1 MSQPTAANCREPSWR
16 EWLVALVIGCGLSL
30 YVWRG
35 FLAGGGLVGGDTY
48 PYFFPQKQILAEA
61 FARGE
66 IPLWHHRTSL
76 GYPLLAE
83 SQAGVFYPTNQVLYR
98 LLDIHS
104 AYHASI
110 MLHYAA
116 AFLFAW
122 RFCRSQQLSACS
134 SLLSAMVFVY
144 GWFPVRVSLEWSIIG
159 GVWFPFCL
167 WMTERFLQKPN
178 RRRLACLALC
188 FAVHLLAGHF
198 TLAFITQLTCLGFAF
213 LSSPRQSLANDSRGS
228 RAESPRA
235 DSISTIILGRWR
247 AAAGVTAAI
256 AVAVALAAVQL
267 LPTYEL
273 RQLSQRDGT
282 HAVFNP
288 SDGHMP
294 PMYLTQLVASWWY
307 WHTPE
312 MAASRESLKH
322 PFLLSAGDTNPV
334 EAHLYVGLLP
344 LLLMASLLSAPVRR
358 FARAT
363 NWKTW
368 GVLALAGILYAFG
381 WFVPIVRHLPGFGFF
396 IGPGRYTIITTL
408 GFVILAGLGL
418 DGLLRRRGSA
428 TKIILT
434 TLIGV
439 ITLPDLLKS
448 AEYPVCDA
456 QVVEYPPLKGLADS
470 WLVKRMQEED
480 ARSPIR
486 LLSGGPNI
494 GNLFGVSS
502 VPQYLGLGPAEY
514 FSKETAVDTQP
525 SSPDTVFPSVEQ
537 LQRLNSLGVTHI
549 LTSEPVRKLAEDCVL
564 IGSGPDA
571 FLNRVWGR
579 GTADCFL
586 YRLKNAAGRVTVEPA
601 TALTQLRF
609 LRRSSGDVEY
619 EVDLRDAAEV
629 QLVELMFPGWNV
641 TVDGIHVEPSQSSGV
656 RRTVGVPAGKHVIR
670 WNYRPQS
677 FQCGAIVSLLSFA
690 VLMIGCIRR
699 QSPSPNKQDET
710 GTRRLEQMGLG
721 PISVQTS
728 K

>member
-1 MSQPTAANCREPSWR
+1 MSRTTAANGRETSWR
-16 EWLVALVIGCGLSL
+16 EWLIAFVIGCGLSL

-35 FLAGGGLVGGDTY
+35 FPAGGGLVGGDTY
-48 PYFFPQKQILAEA
+48 PYFFPQKQVLSEA

-66 IPLWHHRTSL
+66 IPLWHNRTSL

-104 AYHASI
+104 AYHVSI
-110 MLHYAA
+110 LLHYAA
-116 AFLFAW
+116 AFVFAW
-122 RFCRSQQLSACS
+122 RFCRSQQLSSCS
-134 SLLSAMVFVY
+134 AILAAMVFVY

-159 GVWFPFCL
+159 GVWFPLCL
-167 WMTERFLQKPN
+167 WMTERFLQNPN

-188 FAVHLLAGHF
+188 LAVHLLAGHY
-198 TLAFITQLTCLGFAF
+198 TLAFITQLTCMAFAF
-213 LSSPRQSLANDSRGS
+213 ISSPRQRLAGELTES
-228 RAESPRA
+228 RAESPQA
-235 DSISTIILGRWR
+235 DTVSTIVLSRWR

-256 AVAVALAAVQL
+256 VMAVALAAVQL

-288 SDGHMP
+288 ADGHMP

-312 MAASRESLKH
+312 MAASRENLKH

-334 EAHLYVGLLP
+334 EAHLYVGLIP
-344 LLLMASLLSAPVRR
+344 LLLMMSLLSTPVRR
-358 FARAT
+358 FIRAT

-368 GVLALAGILYAFG
+368 GILAIAGILYAFG
-381 WFVPIVRHLPGFGFF
+381 WFVPISRNLPGFGFF

-408 GFVILAGLGL
+408 GFAIIAGLGF
-418 DGLLRRRGSA
+418 DGLLRRRSSA

-434 TLIGV
+434 TLIGL

-456 QVVEYPPLKGLADS
+456 QVVGYPPLKGLADS
-470 WLVKRMQEED
+470 WLGKILQEED
-480 ARSPIR
+480 ARSPVR

-514 FSKETAVDTQP
+514 FSKELAVDTQP
-525 SSPDTVFPSVEQ
+525 KSADSVFPSVEQ
-537 LQRLNSLGVTHI
+537 MQRLNSLGVTHI
-549 LTSEPVRKLAEDCVL
+549 LTTEAVQTLAEDCEL

-579 GTADCFL
+579 GGADCFL
-586 YRLKNAAGRVTVEPA
+586 YRVKNARGRVVVEPA
-601 TALTQLRF
+601 AALSQLRF
-609 LRRSSGDVEY
+609 LRRSSGDVDF
-619 EVDLRDAAEV
+619 EVELRDAAEV
-629 QLVELMFPGWNV
+629 HLVELMFPGWNV
-641 TVDGIHVEPSQSSGV
+641 TVDGIHVEASQLSGIS
-656 RRTVGVPAGKHVIR
+656 RRVIVPAGKHVIR
-670 WNYRPQS
+670 WQYRPQS
-677 FQCGAIVSLLSFA
+677 FQLGTIVSLLSIA
-690 VLMIGCIRR
+690 VVAVCCVRR
-699 QSPSPNKQDET
+699 RDRNS
-710 GTRRLEQMGLG
+710 RC
-721 PISVQTS
+721 
-728 K
+728 

>member
-1 MSQPTAANCREPSWR
+1 MSRPAAATCREVSWP
-16 EWLVALVIGCGLSL
+16 EWLLAIVIGCGLSL

-35 FLAGGGLVGGDTY
+35 FLTGGGLVGGDTY
-48 PYFFPQKQILAEA
+48 PYFFPQKQVLAEA

-66 IPLWHHRTSL
+66 IPLWHNLTSL

-110 MLHYAA
+110 LLHYAA
-116 AFLFAW
+116 AFVFAW
-122 RFCRSQQLSACS
+122 RFCRSQQLSATS
-134 SLLSAMVFVY
+134 ALLAAMVFVY

-178 RRRLACLALC
+178 RRRLACLALSL
-188 FAVHLLAGHF
+188 AVHLLAGHF

-213 LSSPRQSLANDSRGS
+213 LTSPRQRLANELTELRVDSPS
-228 RAESPRA
+228 A
-235 DSISTIILGRWR
+235 DSTSKIILSRWR
-247 AAAGVTAAI
+247 AAAGVVAAI
-256 AVAVALAAVQL
+256 AIAVALAAVQL

-282 HAVFNP
+282 HTVFNP
-288 SDGHMP
+288 ADGHMP

-312 MAASRESLKH
+312 VAASRENLKH

-334 EAHLYVGLLP
+334 EAHLYVGLIP
-344 LLLMASLLSAPVRR
+344 LLLMMSLMSTPVRKFVR
-358 FARAT
+358 TT

-368 GVLALAGILYAFG
+368 GVLAIAGILYAFG
-381 WFVPIVRHLPGFGFF
+381 WFVPIFRHLPGFGFF

-408 GFVILAGLGL
+408 GFAIIAGLGL

-428 TKIILT
+428 AKIILT
-434 TLIGV
+434 TLIGL

-456 QVVEYPPLKGLADS
+456 QVVEYPPLKGLEES
-470 WLVKRMQEED
+470 WLARMLQEED
-480 ARSPIR
+480 TRSPVR

-514 FSKETAVDTQP
+514 FSKELAVDTQP
-525 SSPDTVFPSVEQ
+525 KSADSVFPSVEQ

-549 LTSEPVRKLAEDCVL
+549 LTTEPVQKLAEDCEL

-586 YRLKNAAGRVTVEPA
+586 YRVKNAGGRMAVEPT
-601 TALTQLRF
+601 TALSQLRF
-609 LRRSSGDVEY
+609 LRRSSGDVEF
-619 EVDLRDAAEV
+619 EVELHEAAEV
-629 QLVELMFPGWNV
+629 RLVELMFPGWNV
-641 TVDGIHVEPSQSSGV
+641 TIDEINVAPSQSSGL
-656 RRTVGVPAGKHVIR
+656 RRSVNVTAGKHVIR
-670 WNYRPQS
+670 WQYRPRS
-677 FQCGAIVSLLSFA
+677 FQLGTMVSLLSVALLLIYCVRSF
-690 VLMIGCIRR
+690 
-699 QSPSPNKQDET
+699 
-710 GTRRLEQMGLG
+710 
-721 PISVQTS
+721 
-728 K
+728 

>member
-1 MSQPTAANCREPSWR
+1 MSRPATANCHETSWR

-48 PYFFPQKQILAEA
+48 PYFFPQKQVLAES

-66 IPLWHHRTSL
+66 IPLWHNRTSL

-104 AYHASI
+104 AYHTSI
-110 MLHYAA
+110 LLHYAA
-116 AFLFAW
+116 AFVFAW
-122 RFCRSQQLSACS
+122 RFCRSQQLSATS
-134 SLLSAMVFVY
+134 ALLAAMVFVY

-159 GVWFPFCL
+159 GVWFPLSL

-178 RRRLACLALC
+178 RRRLACLSLGLAT
-188 FAVHLLAGHF
+188 HLLAGHF
-198 TLAFITQLTCLGFAF
+198 TLAFITQLTCLGYAL
-213 LSSPRQSLANDSRGS
+213 LSRRRQSIAYVATGLG
-228 RAESPRA
+228 AESLPA
-235 DSISTIILGRWR
+235 GFVPTMILTQWR
-247 AAAGVTAAI
+247 AAAGVAAAI
-256 AVAVALAAVQL
+256 AMAVALAAVQL
-267 LPTYEL
+267 VPTYEL

-294 PMYLTQLVASWWY
+294 PVYLTQLVASWWY

-322 PFLLSAGDTNPV
+322 PFLLSTGDTNPV
-334 EAHLYVGLLP
+334 EAHLYVGLIP
-344 LLLMASLLSAPVRR
+344 LLLMTSLLSTHVRR
-358 FARAT
+358 FVRTT

-368 GVLALAGILYAFG
+368 GVLAAAGILYAFG
-381 WFVPIVRHLPGFGFF
+381 WFVPIFRHLPGFGFF

-408 GFVILAGLGL
+408 GFAIIAGLGL
-418 DGLLRRRGSA
+418 DGLLRRRSS
-428 TKIILT
+428 TVRIVLT
-434 TLIGV
+434 TLIAV

-456 QVVEYPPLKGLADS
+456 QVVEYPPLRGLNES
-470 WLVKRMQEED
+470 WLAKTLQEED
-480 ARSPIR
+480 ARSPVR

-514 FSKETAVDTQP
+514 FSKELAVDTQP
-525 SSPDTVFPSVEQ
+525 KPADSVFPTLEQ
-537 LQRLNSLGVTHI
+537 LQRLNSLAVTHI
-549 LTSEPVRKLAEDCVL
+549 LTTEPVQNLSEECEL
-564 IGSGPDA
+564 LGSGPDA

-586 YRLKNAAGRVTVEPA
+586 YRVKTARGRVSTEPLN
-601 TALTQLRF
+601 ALTQLRF
-609 LRRSSGDVEY
+609 LRRSSGDVEF
-619 EVDLRDAAEV
+619 EVEVREPAEV
-629 QLVELMFPGWNV
+629 HLSELMFPGWEV
-641 TVDGIHVEPSQSSGV
+641 AVDGINVEATQSSGISRSV
-656 RRTVGVPAGKHVIR
+656 SIPAGQHVIR
-670 WNYRPQS
+670 WRYRPQS
-677 FQCGAIVSLLSFA
+677 FQWGAIVSLLSVA
-690 VLMIGCIRR
+690 ALAICCIRR
-699 QSPSPNKQDET
+699 RDNNSR
-710 GTRRLEQMGLG
+710 G
-721 PISVQTS
+721 
-728 K
+728 

>member
-1 MSQPTAANCREPSWR
+1 MSQPTAVNCRETSWR

-48 PYFFPQKQILAEA
+48 PYFFPQKQVLAES

-66 IPLWHHRTSL
+66 IPLWHNRTSL

-98 LLDIHS
+98 VLDIHS

-110 MLHYAA
+110 LLHYGA
-116 AFLFAW
+116 AFVFAW

-134 SLLSAMVFVY
+134 SPLAAMVFVY

-178 RRRLACLALC
+178 RRRLVCLALSLGI
-188 FAVHLLAGHF
+188 HLLAGHY
-198 TLAFITQLTCLGFAF
+198 TLAFITQLTCLAFAF
-213 LSSPRQSLANDSRGS
+213 LTSPRQRLANDSLGL
-228 RAESPRA
+228 RAESPQTDFA
-235 DSISTIILGRWR
+235 STLVLSRWR
-247 AAAGVTAAI
+247 AAAGVVAAI
-256 AVAVALAAVQL
+256 AMAVALAAVQL

-288 SDGHMP
+288 ADGHMP

-334 EAHLYVGLLP
+334 EAHLYVGLIP
-344 LLLMASLLSAPVRR
+344 LLLMMSLLSVPVRR
-358 FARAT
+358 FVRAT

-368 GVLALAGILYAFG
+368 GVLSVAGILYAFG
-381 WFVPIVRHLPGFGFF
+381 WFVPIFRHLPGFGFF

-408 GFVILAGLGL
+408 GFAIIAGLGL
-418 DGLLRRRGSA
+418 DALLRRRGSA

-434 TLIGV
+434 TLIGL

-456 QVVEYPPLKGLADS
+456 QVVEYPPLKGLDES
-470 WLVKRMQEED
+470 WLAKMLQEED
-480 ARSPIR
+480 TRSPVR

-514 FSKETAVDTQP
+514 FSKELAVDTQP
-525 SSPDTVFPSVEQ
+525 KSPDSVFPTPEQ

-549 LTSEPVRKLAEDCVL
+549 LTTEPVQNLAEDCEL

-586 YRLKNAAGRVTVEPA
+586 YRVKNARGRVTVEPPS
-601 TALTQLRF
+601 ALKHVHF
-609 LRRSSGDVEY
+609 LQRSSGDVEF
-619 EVDLRDAAEV
+619 EVDLGEAAEV
-629 QLVELMFPGWNV
+629 HLVELMFPGWDV
-641 TVDGIHVEPSQSSGV
+641 TVDGNQADALQSSGIS
-656 RRTVGVPAGKHVIR
+656 RRVAVTAGQHVIR
-670 WNYRPQS
+670 WRYRPQS
-677 FQCGAIVSLLSFA
+677 FQLGSVISLLSIA
-690 VLMIGCIRR
+690 VVAICCVRR
-699 QSPSPNKQDET
+699 RDHNSC
-710 GTRRLEQMGLG
+710 
-721 PISVQTS
+721 
-728 K
+728 

>member
-1 MSQPTAANCREPSWR
+1 MSRPATANCRETSWR

-48 PYFFPQKQILAEA
+48 PYFFPQKQVLSES

-104 AYHASI
+104 AYHVSI
-110 MLHYAA
+110 LLHYAA
-116 AFLFAW
+116 AFVFAW
-122 RFCRSQQLSACS
+122 RFCRSQQLSATS
-134 SLLSAMVFVY
+134 ALLAAMVFVY

-178 RRRLACLALC
+178 RQRLACLSLSLAT
-188 FAVHLLAGHF
+188 HLLAGHF
-198 TLAFITQLTCLGFAF
+198 TLAFITQLACLAFAF
-213 LSSPRQSLANDSRGS
+213 LTSPRQRLPHDSLGL
-228 RAESPRA
+228 RAESPQA
-235 DSISTIILGRWR
+235 DFASTLVLSRWR
-247 AAAGVTAAI
+247 AAAGVVAAI
-256 AVAVALAAVQL
+256 AMAVALSAIQL
-267 LPTYEL
+267 MPTYEL

-288 SDGHMP
+288 ADGHMP

-334 EAHLYVGLLP
+334 EAHLYVGLIP
-344 LLLMASLLSAPVRR
+344 LLLMLSLVSVPVRR
-358 FARAT
+358 FLRAT

-368 GVLALAGILYAFG
+368 GVLAIAGILYAFG
-381 WFVPIVRHLPGFGFF
+381 WFVPIFRHLPGFGFF

-408 GFVILAGLGL
+408 GFAIIAGLGL

-428 TKIILT
+428 AKIVLT
-434 TLIGV
+434 TLIGL
-439 ITLPDLLKS
+439 ITLPDLLRS

-456 QVVEYPPLKGLADS
+456 QVVQYPPLKGLDDS
-470 WLVKRMQEED
+470 WLAKMLQNED
-480 ARSPIR
+480 ARSPVR

-514 FSKETAVDTQP
+514 FSKELAVDTQP
-525 SSPDTVFPSVEQ
+525 KSADSVFPGHEQ
-537 LQRLNSLGVTHI
+537 LQRLKSLAVTHV
-549 LTSEPVRKLAEDCVL
+549 LTTEPVQNLSEECEL
-564 IGSGPDA
+564 LGSGPDA

-586 YRLKNAAGRVTVEPA
+586 YRLKNAGGRVTAEPA
-601 TALTQLRF
+601 AALTQLRY
-609 LRRSSGDVEY
+609 LRRNSGDIEF
-619 EVDLRDAAEV
+619 EVDLREAAEV
-629 QLVELMFPGWNV
+629 HLVELMFPGWNV
-641 TVDGIHVEPSQSSGV
+641 TVDGIHVEASQLSGIS
-656 RRTVGVPAGKHVIR
+656 RRVMVPAGKHVIR
-670 WNYRPQS
+670 WQYRPQS
-677 FQCGAIVSLLSFA
+677 FQWGTIVSLLSIA
-690 VLMIGCIRR
+690 VVAICCVRR
-699 QSPSPNKQDET
+699 RHRNS
-710 GTRRLEQMGLG
+710 RC
-721 PISVQTS
+721 
-728 K
+728 

>member
-1 MSQPTAANCREPSWR
+1 MSRPVAANGREASWR

-48 PYFFPQKQILAEA
+48 PYFFPQKQVLAES
-61 FARGE
+61 FARVE
-66 IPLWHHRTSL
+66 IPLWHDRTSL

-83 SQAGVFYPTNQVLYR
+83 SQAGVFYPTNQILYR

-110 MLHYAA
+110 LLHYAA
-116 AFLFAW
+116 AFVFAW
-122 RFCRSQQLSACS
+122 RFCRSQQLSTAS
-134 SLLSAMVFVY
+134 ALLAAMVFVY

-159 GVWFPFCL
+159 GVWFPLCL
-167 WMTERFLQKPN
+167 WMTERFLQTPN
-178 RRRLACLALC
+178 RQRLACLSLC
-188 FAVHLLAGHF
+188 LATHLLAGHF
-198 TLAFITQLTCLGFAF
+198 TLAFITQLTCLGFAL
-213 LSSPRQSLANDSRGS
+213 LSSPRRTLASYSSSLP
-228 RAESPRA
+228 AESSPA
-235 DSISTIILGRWR
+235 DSAPTFLSRWR
-247 AAAGVTAAI
+247 AAVGVAAAI
-256 AVAVALAAVQL
+256 AVAVGLSAVQL
-267 LPTYEL
+267 VPTYEL

-334 EAHLYVGLLP
+334 EAHLYVGLIP
-344 LLLMASLLSAPVRR
+344 LLLMTSLLSVQVRR
-358 FARAT
+358 FVRAT

-368 GVLALAGILYAFG
+368 GLLALAGILYAFG
-381 WFVPIVRHLPGFGFF
+381 WFVPIFRHLPGFGFF

-408 GFVILAGLGL
+408 GFAIIAGLGL
-418 DGLLRRRGSA
+418 DGLLRRRSSA
-428 TKIILT
+428 VRIVLT

-439 ITLPDLLKS
+439 LTLPDLLKS
-448 AEYPVCDA
+448 AEYPVCNA
-456 QVVEYPPLKGLADS
+456 QVVEYPPLKGLDES
-470 WLVKRMQEED
+470 WLAKMLQEED
-480 ARSPIR
+480 ARSPVR

-514 FSKETAVDTQP
+514 FSMDLVVETQP
-525 SSPDTVFPSVEQ
+525 KSADTVFPSPEQ
-537 LQRLNSLGVTHI
+537 MQRLNSLAVTHL
-549 LTSEPVRKLAEDCVL
+549 LTTEPVQTLAEDWEL

-586 YRLKNAAGRVTVEPA
+586 YRLKNARGRVTVEPVS
-601 TALTQLRF
+601 ALSQLPY
-609 LRRSSGDVEY
+609 LRRNSGDIEF
-619 EVDLRDAAEV
+619 EVDLREAAEV
-629 QLVELMFPGWNV
+629 RLIELMYPGWEV
-641 TVDGIHVEPSQSSGV
+641 AVDGINLEASQASGISRSV
-656 RRTVGVPAGKHVIR
+656 SVPAGKHVIR
-670 WNYRPQS
+670 WHYRPWS
-677 FQCGAIVSLLSFA
+677 FQLGTLVSLLSVVA
-690 VLMIGCIRR
+690 LSICCMRR
-699 QSPSPNKQDET
+699 RGASGMSNPK
-710 GTRRLEQMGLG
+710 
-721 PISVQTS
+721 
-728 K
+728 

>member
-1 MSQPTAANCREPSWR
+1 MSRPTAVNCRETSWR
-16 EWLVALVIGCGLSL
+16 EWLVAVVIGCGLSL

-48 PYFFPQKQILAEA
+48 PYFFPQKQVLAEA

-66 IPLWHHRTSL
+66 IPLWHNRTSL

-104 AYHASI
+104 ACHASI

-116 AFLFAW
+116 AFVFAW

-134 SLLSAMVFVY
+134 ALLAAMVFVY

-159 GVWFPFCL
+159 GVWFPLCL

-178 RRRLACLALC
+178 RRRLAGLALC
-188 FAVHLLAGHF
+188 LAVHLLAGHF
-198 TLAFITQLTCLGFAF
+198 TLAFITQLTCLAFAF
-213 LSSPRQSLANDSRGS
+213 LSGPRQHRANDLTES
-228 RAESPRA
+228 RAELPPA
-235 DSISTIILGRWR
+235 DSASTIVLSRWR

-256 AVAVALAAVQL
+256 VMAVALGAVQL

-288 SDGHMP
+288 ADGHMP

-312 MAASRESLKH
+312 MAASRENLKH

-334 EAHLYVGLLP
+334 EAHLYVGLIP
-344 LLLMASLLSAPVRR
+344 LLLMMSLLSTPVRK
-358 FARAT
+358 FLRAT

-368 GVLALAGILYAFG
+368 GVLAIAGILYAFG
-381 WFVPIVRHLPGFGFF
+381 WFVPIFRHLPGFGFF

-408 GFVILAGLGL
+408 GFAIIGGLGL

-434 TLIGV
+434 TLIGL

-470 WLVKRMQEED
+470 WLEKRLQEED
-480 ARSPIR
+480 AKSPVR

-514 FSKETAVDTQP
+514 FSKELAVDTQP
-525 SSPDTVFPSVEQ
+525 TSADSVFPSVEQ
-537 LQRLNSLGVTHI
+537 IQRLNSLGVTHI
-549 LTSEPVRKLAEDCVL
+549 LTTEPVQNLAEDCEL

-586 YRLKNAAGRVTVEPA
+586 YRLKNPRGRMTVEP
-601 TALTQLRF
+601 TAALSQFRF
-609 LRRSSGDVEY
+609 LSRSSGDVEF
-619 EVDLRDAAEV
+619 EVDLGETAEV
-629 QLVELMFPGWNV
+629 HFLELMFPGWNV
-641 TVDGIHVEPSQSSGV
+641 TVDGIHVEPSESSGI
-656 RRTVGVPAGKHVIR
+656 RRSVTVPAGMHVIR
-670 WNYRPQS
+670 WQYRPRS
-677 FQCGAIVSLLSFA
+677 FQLGAIVSVLSIA
-690 VLMIGCIRR
+690 VLAMCCVRR
-699 QSPSPNKQDET
+699 
-710 GTRRLEQMGLG
+710 
-721 PISVQTS
+721 
-728 K
+728 

>member
-1 MSQPTAANCREPSWR
+1 MSRMIAANGRDMSWR

-35 FLAGGGLVGGDTY
+35 FLSGGGLVGGDTY
-48 PYFFPQKQILAEA
+48 PYFFPQKQVLSEA

-110 MLHYAA
+110 LLHYAA
-116 AFLFAW
+116 AFVFAW
-122 RFCRSQQLSACS
+122 RFCRSQQLSSCS
-134 SLLSAMVFVY
+134 ALLAAMVFVY

-159 GVWFPFCL
+159 GVWFPLCL

-178 RRRLACLALC
+178 RRRLAGLALC
-188 FAVHLLAGHF
+188 LAVHLLAGHF
-198 TLAFITQLTCLGFAF
+198 TLAFITQLTCLAFAF
-213 LSSPRQSLANDSRGS
+213 LSSPRQRPTNDWAGS
-228 RAESPRA
+228 RAESSQAHSALP
-235 DSISTIILGRWR
+235 LVLNQWR
-247 AAAGVTAAI
+247 AATGVIAAI

-288 SDGHMP
+288 ADGHMP

-322 PFLLSAGDTNPV
+322 PFLLSPGDTNPV
-334 EAHLYVGLLP
+334 EAHLYVGLIP
-344 LLLMASLLSAPVRR
+344 LLLMTSLLSTSVRR
-358 FARAT
+358 FVRTT

-368 GVLALAGILYAFG
+368 GILAVAGILYAFG
-381 WFVPIVRHLPGFGFF
+381 WFVPIFRHLPGFGFF

-408 GFVILAGLGL
+408 GFAIIAGLGL
-418 DGLLRRRGSA
+418 DGLLRRRSLA
-428 TKIILT
+428 VRVILT

-439 ITLPDLLKS
+439 ITLPDVLKS

-456 QVVEYPPLKGLADS
+456 QVVNYPPLRGLNES
-470 WLVKRMQEED
+470 WLAKKLREEN
-480 ARSPIR
+480 AKSPVR

-502 VPQYLGLGPAEY
+502 VPQYLGLGPADY
-514 FSKETAVDTQP
+514 FSRELAVDTQP
-525 SSPDTVFPSVEQ
+525 KASDSVFPSVEQ
-537 LQRLNSLGVTHI
+537 MPRLNSLGVTHL
-549 LTSEPVRKLAEDCVL
+549 LTTEPVLKLAEDCEL

-586 YRLKNAAGRVTVEPA
+586 YRMKNAGGCVAVEPA
-601 TALTQLRF
+601 AALSQLDF
-609 LRRSSGDVEY
+609 LRRSSGDIEFEVE
-619 EVDLRDAAEV
+619 LSKAAEV
-629 QLVELMFPGWNV
+629 HLVELMFPGWEV
-641 TVDGIHVEPSQSSGV
+641 TVDGNQAEALQSSGITRSV
-656 RRTVGVPAGKHVIR
+656 NVPAGKHVIR
-670 WNYRPQS
+670 WQYRPRP
-677 FQCGAIVSLLSFA
+677 FRWGAIVSVLSVA
-690 VLMIGCIRR
+690 VLAIFSIRSGHQNGR
-699 QSPSPNKQDET
+699 
-710 GTRRLEQMGLG
+710 G
-721 PISVQTS
+721 
-728 K
+728 

>member
-1 MSQPTAANCREPSWR
+1 MSRPAAANCRETSWP
-16 EWLVALVIGCGLSL
+16 EWLVAVVIGCSLSL

-48 PYFFPQKQILAEA
+48 PYFFPQKQVLAEA
-61 FARGE
+61 FASGE
-66 IPLWHHRTSL
+66 IPLWHNHTSL

-104 AYHASI
+104 AYHTSI
-110 MLHYAA
+110 LLHYAA
-116 AFLFAW
+116 AFVFAW
-122 RFCRSQQLSACS
+122 RFCRSQQLSAPS
-134 SLLSAMVFVY
+134 ALLAAMIFVY

-178 RRRLACLALC
+178 RRRLACLSLSLAI
-188 FAVHLLAGHF
+188 HLLAGHF
-198 TLAFITQLTCLGFAF
+198 TLAFITQLTCLAFAF
-213 LSSPRQSLANDSRGS
+213 LSSPRQRLVNDSLS
-228 RAESPRA
+228 LRAESPST
-235 DSISTIILGRWR
+235 DSASTLVLSRWR
-247 AAAGVTAAI
+247 GAAGVTAAI
-256 AVAVALAAVQL
+256 AMAVALTAVQL
-267 LPTYEL
+267 LPTHEL

-288 SDGHMP
+288 ADGHMP

-312 MAASRESLKH
+312 MAASRENLKH

-334 EAHLYVGLLP
+334 EAHLYVGLIP
-344 LLLMASLLSAPVRR
+344 LLLMMSLMSTPVRR
-358 FARAT
+358 FVRAT

-368 GVLALAGILYAFG
+368 GVLAVAGILYAFG
-381 WFVPIVRHLPGFGFF
+381 WFVPIFRHLPGFGFF

-408 GFVILAGLGL
+408 GFAIIAGLGL
-418 DGLLRRRGSA
+418 DALLRRRGSA

-434 TLIGV
+434 TLIGL

-456 QVVEYPPLKGLADS
+456 QVVEYPPLKGLDES
-470 WLVKRMQEED
+470 WLAKMLQEED
-480 ARSPIR
+480 TRSPVR

-514 FSKETAVDTQP
+514 FSKELAVDTQP
-525 SSPDTVFPSVEQ
+525 KSPDSVFPTPEQ

-549 LTSEPVRKLAEDCVL
+549 LTTEPVQNLAEDCEL

-586 YRLKNAAGRVTVEPA
+586 YRVKNARGRVTVEPPS
-601 TALTQLRF
+601 ALKHVHF
-609 LRRSSGDVEY
+609 LQRSSGDVEF
-619 EVDLRDAAEV
+619 EVDLGEAAEV
-629 QLVELMFPGWNV
+629 HLVELMFPGWDV
-641 TVDGIHVEPSQSSGV
+641 TVDGNQADALQSSGIS
-656 RRTVGVPAGKHVIR
+656 RRVAVTAGQHVIR
-670 WNYRPQS
+670 WRYRPQS
-677 FQCGAIVSLLSFA
+677 FQLGSVISLLSIA
-690 VLMIGCIRR
+690 VVAICCVRR
-699 QSPSPNKQDET
+699 RDHNSC
-710 GTRRLEQMGLG
+710 
-721 PISVQTS
+721 
-728 K
+728 

>member
-1 MSQPTAANCREPSWR
+1 MSRLSAANCPEATWR

-48 PYFFPQKQILAEA
+48 PYFFPQKQVLAES

-66 IPLWHHRTSL
+66 IPLWHHHTSL

-83 SQAGVFYPTNQVLYR
+83 SQAGVFYPTNQILYR

-104 AYHASI
+104 AYHVSI
-110 MLHYAA
+110 LLHYAA
-116 AFLFAW
+116 AFVFAW
-122 RFCRSQQLSACS
+122 RFCRSQQLSTPS
-134 SLLSAMVFVY
+134 SLLAAMVFVY

-159 GVWFPFCL
+159 GVWFPLCL

-178 RRRLACLALC
+178 WQRLVCLSLSLAT
-188 FAVHLLAGHF
+188 HLLAGHF
-198 TLAFITQLTCLGFAF
+198 TLAFITELTCLCFAC
-213 LSSPRQSLANDSRGS
+213 LSSPRQRLANDSSGTPV
-228 RAESPRA
+228 ESSPA
-235 DSISTIILGRWR
+235 DSAVAIVLSRWR
-247 AAAGVTAAI
+247 ASVGVATAI
-256 AVAVALAAVQL
+256 AMAVGLSAIQL
-267 LPTYEL
+267 LPTFEL

-334 EAHLYVGLLP
+334 EAHLYVGLIP
-344 LLLMASLLSAPVRR
+344 LLLMTALLSTHVRKFVR
-358 FARAT
+358 MT

-368 GVLALAGILYAFG
+368 GILAVAGILYAFG
-381 WFVPIVRHLPGFGFF
+381 WFVPIFRHLPGFGFF

-408 GFVILAGLGL
+408 GFAIIAGLGL
-418 DGLLRRRGSA
+418 DGLLRRRGTA

-434 TLIGV
+434 TLIGL

-448 AEYPVCDA
+448 AEYPVCNA
-456 QVVEYPPLKGLADS
+456 QVVEYPPLKGLDES
-470 WLVKRMQEED
+470 WLAKMLQEED
-480 ARSPIR
+480 ARSPVR

-502 VPQYLGLGPAEY
+502 VPQYLGLGPTEY
-514 FSKETAVDTQP
+514 FSKDLAVETQP
-525 SSPDTVFPSVEQ
+525 KSADSVFPSPEQ
-537 LQRLNSLGVTHI
+537 MQRLSALAVTHI
-549 LTSEPVRKLAEDCVL
+549 LTTEPVQNLAEGCEL

-586 YRLKNAAGRVTVEPA
+586 YRIKNAPGRVTAEPA
-601 TALTQLRF
+601 NALTQLRF
-609 LRRSSGDVEY
+609 LRRSSGDVEF
-619 EVDLRDAAEV
+619 EVVLNEAAEV
-629 QLVELMFPGWNV
+629 YLIELMFPGWDV
-641 TVDGIHVEPSQSSGV
+641 TVDGIVAEASQESGISRGV
-656 RRTVGVPAGKHVIR
+656 SVPAGKHLIR
-670 WNYRPQS
+670 WQYRPRS
-677 FQCGAIVSLLSFA
+677 FQLGAMISLLSVT
-690 VLMIGCIRR
+690 VLAICCVKRR
-699 QSPSPNKQDET
+699 GHPRPSKPE
-710 GTRRLEQMGLG
+710 
-721 PISVQTS
+721 
-728 K
+728 

>member
-1 MSQPTAANCREPSWR
+1 MSRPATANCHETSWR

-48 PYFFPQKQILAEA
+48 PYFFPQKQVLAEA

-66 IPLWHHRTSL
+66 IPLWHNRTSL

-110 MLHYAA
+110 LLHYAA
-116 AFLFAW
+116 AFVFAW
-122 RFCRSQQLSACS
+122 RFCRSQQLSATS
-134 SLLSAMVFVY
+134 ALLAAMVFVY

-178 RRRLACLALC
+178 RRRFACLSVGLAT
-188 FAVHLLAGHF
+188 HLLAGHF

-213 LSSPRQSLANDSRGS
+213 LSRPRQSIAYVATGLG
-228 RAESPRA
+228 AESPPVEFVP
-235 DSISTIILGRWR
+235 TMILNRWR
-247 AAAGVTAAI
+247 AAAGVVAAI
-256 AVAVALAAVQL
+256 GVAVTLAAVQL
-267 LPTYEL
+267 VPTYEL
-273 RQLSQRDGT
+273 RQLSQRDGS

-334 EAHLYVGLLP
+334 EAHLYVGLIP
-344 LLLMASLLSAPVRR
+344 LLLLMSLMSTPVRKFVR
-358 FARAT
+358 TT
-363 NWKTW
+363 NWKAW
-368 GVLALAGILYAFG
+368 GILAVAGILYAFG
-381 WFVPIVRHLPGFGFF
+381 WFVPIFRHLPGFGFF

-408 GFVILAGLGL
+408 GFAIIAGLGL
-418 DGLLRRRGSA
+418 DGLLRRRSS
-428 TKIILT
+428 TVRIVLT

-456 QVVEYPPLKGLADS
+456 QVVEYPPLRGLNES
-470 WLVKRMQEED
+470 WLAKTLQEED
-480 ARSPIR
+480 AKSPVR

-514 FSKETAVDTQP
+514 FSKELAVDTQP
-525 SSPDTVFPSVEQ
+525 KSADSVFPTLEQ
-537 LQRLNSLGVTHI
+537 LQRLKSLAVTHV
-549 LTSEPVRKLAEDCVL
+549 LTTEPVQNLSEECEL
-564 IGSGPDA
+564 LGSGPDA

-586 YRLKNAAGRVTVEPA
+586 YRLKNAAGRVAVEP
-601 TALTQLRF
+601 TSALTQLHF
-609 LRRSSGDVEY
+609 LRRSSGDVEF
-619 EVDLRDAAEV
+619 EVDVRDAAEV
-629 QLVELMFPGWNV
+629 HLVELMFPGWEV
-641 TVDGIHVEPSQSSGV
+641 AVDGNRAEALQSSGISRSV
-656 RRTVGVPAGKHVIR
+656 SVPAGKHVIR
-670 WNYRPQS
+670 WRYRPQS
-677 FQCGAIVSLLSFA
+677 FQWGAIVSLLSAA
-690 VLMIGCIRR
+690 VLAICCIGRR
-699 QSPSPNKQDET
+699 DNNSR
-710 GTRRLEQMGLG
+710 G
-721 PISVQTS
+721 
-728 K
+728 

>member
-1 MSQPTAANCREPSWR
+1 MSRPGPANCRETSWR

-48 PYFFPQKQILAEA
+48 PYFFPQKQVLAEA

-66 IPLWHHRTSL
+66 IPLWHNRTSL

-83 SQAGVFYPTNQVLYR
+83 SQAGVFYPSNQILYR
-98 LLDIHS
+98 LLDIHA

-110 MLHYAA
+110 LLHYAA
-116 AFLFAW
+116 AFVFAW
-122 RFCRSQQLSACS
+122 RFCRSQQLSAS
-134 SLLSAMVFVY
+134 SALLAAMVFVY

-159 GVWFPFCL
+159 GVWFPLSL

-178 RRRLACLALC
+178 RQRLACLSLSLAT
-188 FAVHLLAGHF
+188 HLLAGHF

-213 LSSPRQSLANDSRGS
+213 LSRPRHSVAYVATGLAT
-228 RAESPRA
+228 ESPPA
-235 DSISTIILGRWR
+235 EFVPTMILNRWR
-247 AAAGVTAAI
+247 AAAGVAAAI
-256 AVAVALAAVQL
+256 AMAVALSAIQL
-267 LPTYEL
+267 VPTYEL

-334 EAHLYVGLLP
+334 EAHLYVGLIP
-344 LLLMASLLSAPVRR
+344 LLLMTSLLSSPVRR
-358 FARAT
+358 FVRT
-363 NWKTW
+363 SNWKTW
-368 GVLALAGILYAFG
+368 GILAVAGILYAFG
-381 WFVPIVRHLPGFGFF
+381 WFVPLFRHLPGFGFF

-408 GFVILAGLGL
+408 GFAIIAGLGL
-418 DGLLRRRGSA
+418 DGLLRRRSSA

-434 TLIGV
+434 TVIGL

-456 QVVEYPPLKGLADS
+456 QVVKYPPLRGLNES
-470 WLVKRMQEED
+470 WLAKTLQEED
-480 ARSPIR
+480 ARSPVR

-514 FSKETAVDTQP
+514 FSKELAVDTQP
-525 SSPDTVFPSVEQ
+525 KSADSVFPTLAQ
-537 LQRLNSLGVTHI
+537 WQRLESLAVTHV
-549 LTSEPVRKLAEDCVL
+549 LTTEPVQNLSEECEL
-564 IGSGPDA
+564 LGSGPDA

-586 YRLKNAAGRVTVEPA
+586 YRVKTARGRVSTEPQG
-601 TALTQLRF
+601 ALTQLRF
-609 LRRSSGDVEY
+609 LRRSSGDVEF
-619 EVDLRDAAEV
+619 EVEVRESAEV
-629 QLVELMFPGWNV
+629 HLSELMFPGWEV
-641 TVDGIHVEPSQSSGV
+641 TVDGIRVEASQSSGISRSV
-656 RRTVGVPAGKHVIR
+656 SIPTGQHAIR
-670 WNYRPQS
+670 WRYRPQS
-677 FQCGAIVSLLSFA
+677 FQWGTLVSLLSVA
-690 VLMIGCIRR
+690 VVAICCVRR
-699 QSPSPNKQDET
+699 SDRNS
-710 GTRRLEQMGLG
+710 RC
-721 PISVQTS
+721 
-728 K
+728 

>member
-1 MSQPTAANCREPSWR
+1 MSRATAANDRETSWR
-16 EWLVALVIGCGLSL
+16 EWLVAVVIGCGLSL

-35 FLAGGGLVGGDTY
+35 FLSGGGLVGGDTY
-48 PYFFPQKQILAEA
+48 PYFFPQKQVLAEA

-98 LLDIHS
+98 LLDVHS

-110 MLHYAA
+110 LLHYAA
-116 AFLFAW
+116 AFVFAW
-122 RFCRSQQLSACS
+122 RFCRSQQLSSGSA
-134 SLLSAMVFVY
+134 LLAAMVFVY

-159 GVWFPFCL
+159 GVWFPLCL

-178 RRRLACLALC
+178 RQRLTGLALSL
-188 FAVHLLAGHF
+188 AVHLLAGHF
-198 TLAFITQLTCLGFAF
+198 TLAFITQLTCLAFAF
-213 LSSPRQSLANDSRGS
+213 LSSPRQRLAHTLTESRAASPAAESASMLVLSRG
-228 RAESPRA
+228 
-235 DSISTIILGRWR
+235 R
-247 AAAGVTAAI
+247 AAAGVIAAI
-256 AVAVALAAVQL
+256 AIAFALAAIQL

-288 SDGHMP
+288 ADGHMP

-334 EAHLYVGLLP
+334 EAHLYVGLIP
-344 LLLMASLLSAPVRR
+344 LLLMMSLLSAPVRR
-358 FARAT
+358 YVRGT
-363 NWKTW
+363 NWKIW
-368 GVLALAGILYAFG
+368 GVLAVAGILYAFG
-381 WFVPIVRHLPGFGFF
+381 WFVPISRHLPGFGFF

-408 GFVILAGLGL
+408 GFAIIAGLGL

-428 TKIILT
+428 TKIVLT
-434 TLIGV
+434 TLIGL

-456 QVVEYPPLKGLADS
+456 QVVEYPPLKGLDDS
-470 WLVKRMQEED
+470 WLAKMLQEED
-480 ARSPIR
+480 AKSPVR

-502 VPQYLGLGPAEY
+502 VPQYLGLGPADY
-514 FSKETAVDTQP
+514 FSTELAVDTP
-525 SSPDTVFPSVEQ
+525 PKSSDSVFPSVEQ
-537 LQRLNSLGVTHI
+537 LERLNLLGVTHI
-549 LTSEPVRKLAEDCVL
+549 LTTEPVQKLAEDCEL

-579 GTADCFL
+579 GAADCFL
-586 YRLKNAAGRVTVEPA
+586 YRSKNARGRVTVEP
-601 TALTQLRF
+601 TAALIQLRF
-609 LRRSSGDVEY
+609 LRHNSNDVEF
-619 EVDLRDAAEV
+619 EVDLREAAEV
-629 QLVELMFPGWNV
+629 QLVELMFPGWDI
-641 TVDGIHVEPSQSSGV
+641 TVDGNQAEALQTSGV
-656 RRTVGVPAGKHVIR
+656 TRSVSVPAGKHVIR
-670 WNYRPQS
+670 WQYRPRP
-677 FQCGAIVSLLSFA
+677 FRWGAIVSLLAAS
-690 VLMIGCIRR
+690 VLAICSVRR
-699 QSPSPNKQDET
+699 GHQN
-710 GTRRLEQMGLG
+710 GRG
-721 PISVQTS
+721 
-728 K
+728 

>member
-1 MSQPTAANCREPSWR
+1 MSRMATANCRETSWR

-35 FLAGGGLVGGDTY
+35 FLSGGGLVGGDTY
-48 PYFFPQKQILAEA
+48 PYFFPQKQVLAEA

-66 IPLWHHRTSL
+66 IPLWHNHTSL

-83 SQAGVFYPTNQVLYR
+83 SQAGVFYPTNQILYR

-110 MLHYAA
+110 LLHYAA
-116 AFLFAW
+116 AFVFAW
-122 RFCRSQQLSACS
+122 RFCRSQQLSSCS
-134 SLLSAMVFVY
+134 ALLAAMVFVY

-159 GVWFPFCL
+159 GVWFPLCL

-178 RRRLACLALC
+178 RRRLAGLALC
-188 FAVHLLAGHF
+188 LAVHLLAGHF
-198 TLAFITQLTCLGFAF
+198 TLAFITQLTCLAFAF
-213 LSSPRQSLANDSRGS
+213 LTSPRQLANDSTALRG
-228 RAESPRA
+228 ESPPA
-235 DSISTIILGRWR
+235 DSALTIVLSRWR
-247 AAAGVTAAI
+247 AAAGVMAAI
-256 AVAVALAAVQL
+256 VVAVALAAVQI

-288 SDGHMP
+288 ADGHMP

-334 EAHLYVGLLP
+334 EAHLYVGLIP
-344 LLLMASLLSAPVRR
+344 LFLMMSLLSTPVRKFVR
-358 FARAT
+358 TT

-368 GVLALAGILYAFG
+368 GVLAIAGILYAFG
-381 WFVPIVRHLPGFGFF
+381 WFVPIFRHLPGFGFF

-408 GFVILAGLGL
+408 GFAIIAGLGL

-434 TLIGV
+434 TLIGL

-470 WLVKRMQEED
+470 WLAKILQEED
-480 ARSPIR
+480 ATAPLR

-514 FSKETAVDTQP
+514 FSKELAVDTQP
-525 SSPDTVFPSVEQ
+525 KSADSVFPSVEQ
-537 LQRLNSLGVTHI
+537 MQRLNSLGVTHI
-549 LTSEPVRKLAEDCVL
+549 LTTEPVLKLAGDCEL

-586 YRLKNAAGRVTVEPA
+586 YRLKNVGGRVAVEPA
-601 TALTQLRF
+601 AALSQLRF
-609 LRRSSGDVEY
+609 VRRSSGDIEF
-619 EVDLRDAAEV
+619 EVDVRDAAEV
-629 QLVELMFPGWNV
+629 HLVDLMFPGWKV
-641 TVDGIHVEPSQSSGV
+641 TVDGNQAEALQSSGITRSV
-656 RRTVGVPAGKHVIR
+656 SVPAGKHVIR
-670 WNYRPQS
+670 WQYRPRS
-677 FQCGAIVSLLSFA
+677 FQLGAIVSLLSVILLA
-690 VLMIGCIRR
+690 IGCIRR
-699 QSPSPNKQDET
+699 
-710 GTRRLEQMGLG
+710 RGLSR
-721 PISVQTS
+721 P
-728 K
+728 

>member
-1 MSQPTAANCREPSWR
+1 MSRPATANCRETSWR

-48 PYFFPQKQILAEA
+48 PYFFPQKQVLSEA

-83 SQAGVFYPTNQVLYR
+83 SQAGVFYPTNQILYR

-104 AYHASI
+104 AYHVSI
-110 MLHYAA
+110 LLHYAA
-116 AFLFAW
+116 AFVFAW
-122 RFCRSQQLSACS
+122 RFCRSQQLSAPS
-134 SLLSAMVFVY
+134 ALLAAMVFVY

-178 RRRLACLALC
+178 RQRLACLSLSLAT
-188 FAVHLLAGHF
+188 HLLAGHF
-198 TLAFITQLTCLGFAF
+198 TLAFITQLTCLGYAL
-213 LSSPRQSLANDSRGS
+213 LSRPRHSVAYAATGLGTESLP
-228 RAESPRA
+228 AEFVP
-235 DSISTIILGRWR
+235 TMILNRWR
-247 AAAGVTAAI
+247 AAAGVAAAI
-256 AVAVALAAVQL
+256 AMAVALAAVQL

-273 RQLSQRDGT
+273 RQLSQRDGN

-322 PFLLSAGDTNPV
+322 PFLLSTGDTNPV
-334 EAHLYVGLLP
+334 EAHLYVGLIP
-344 LLLMASLLSAPVRR
+344 LLLMTSLLSTSVRR
-358 FARAT
+358 FVRTT

-368 GVLALAGILYAFG
+368 GILAVSGILYAFG
-381 WFVPIVRHLPGFGFF
+381 WFVPIFRHLPGFGFF

-408 GFVILAGLGL
+408 GFAIIAGLGL
-418 DGLLRRRGSA
+418 DGLLRRRSS
-428 TKIILT
+428 TVRITLT
-434 TLIGV
+434 ALIAV
-439 ITLPDLLKS
+439 FTLPDLFKS

-470 WLVKRMQEED
+470 WLAKILQEDD
-480 ARSPIR
+480 AKSPVR

-502 VPQYLGLGPAEY
+502 VPQYLGLGPDEY
-514 FSKETAVDTQP
+514 FSKDLAVDTQP
-525 SSPDTVFPSVEQ
+525 TSADSVFPGHEQ
-537 LQRLNSLGVTHI
+537 LQRLKSLAVTHV
-549 LTSEPVRKLAEDCVL
+549 LTTEPVQNLSEECEL
-564 IGSGPDA
+564 LGSGPDA

-586 YRLKNAAGRVTVEPA
+586 YRLKNAGGRVTAEPA
-601 TALTQLRF
+601 AALTQLSY
-609 LRRSSGDVEY
+609 LRRNSGDIEF
-619 EVDLRDAAEV
+619 EVDLREAAEV
-629 QLVELMFPGWNV
+629 HLVELMFPGWNV
-641 TVDGIHVEPSQSSGV
+641 TVDGIHLEASQASGISRSV
-656 RRTVGVPAGKHVIR
+656 SVPAGKHVIR
-670 WNYRPQS
+670 WQYRPWS
-677 FQCGAIVSLLSFA
+677 FQWGGIVSLLSVA
-690 VLMIGCIRR
+690 VLAICCIRR
-699 QSPSPNKQDET
+699 RDNNSRGSS
-710 GTRRLEQMGLG
+710 L
-721 PISVQTS
+721 
-728 K
+728 

>member
-1 MSQPTAANCREPSWR
+1 MSRPGTANCRETSWR

-48 PYFFPQKQILAEA
+48 PYFFPQKQVLAEA

-66 IPLWHHRTSL
+66 IPLWHNRTSL

-83 SQAGVFYPTNQVLYR
+83 SQAGVFYPSNQILYR
-98 LLDIHS
+98 LLDIHA

-110 MLHYAA
+110 LLHYAA
-116 AFLFAW
+116 AFVFAW
-122 RFCRSQQLSACS
+122 RFCRSQQLSAS
-134 SLLSAMVFVY
+134 SALLAAMVFVY

-159 GVWFPFCL
+159 GVWFPLSL
-167 WMTERFLQKPN
+167 WMTERFLQKSN
-178 RRRLACLALC
+178 RQRLACLSLSLAT
-188 FAVHLLAGHF
+188 HLLAGHF

-213 LSSPRQSLANDSRGS
+213 LSRPRHSVAYVATGLAT
-228 RAESPRA
+228 ESPPA
-235 DSISTIILGRWR
+235 EFVPTMILNRWR
-247 AAAGVTAAI
+247 AAAGVAAAI
-256 AVAVALAAVQL
+256 AMAVALSAIQL
-267 LPTYEL
+267 VPTYEL

-334 EAHLYVGLLP
+334 EAHLYVGLIP
-344 LLLMASLLSAPVRR
+344 LLLMTSLLSSPVRR
-358 FARAT
+358 FVRT
-363 NWKTW
+363 SNWKTW
-368 GVLALAGILYAFG
+368 GILAVAGILYAFG
-381 WFVPIVRHLPGFGFF
+381 WFVPLFKHLPGFGFF

-408 GFVILAGLGL
+408 GFAIIAGLGL
-418 DGLLRRRGSA
+418 DGLLRRRSSA

-434 TLIGV
+434 TVIGL

-456 QVVEYPPLKGLADS
+456 QVVKYPPLRGLNES
-470 WLVKRMQEED
+470 WLAKTLQEED
-480 ARSPIR
+480 ARSPVR

-514 FSKETAVDTQP
+514 FSKELAVDTQP
-525 SSPDTVFPSVEQ
+525 KSADSVFPTLAQ
-537 LQRLNSLGVTHI
+537 WQRLESLAVTHV
-549 LTSEPVRKLAEDCVL
+549 LTTESVQNLSEECELL
-564 IGSGPDA
+564 GSGPDA

-586 YRLKNAAGRVTVEPA
+586 YRVKTVRGRVSTEPLN
-601 TALTQLRF
+601 ALTQLRF
-609 LRRSSGDVEY
+609 LRRSSGDVQF
-619 EVDLRDAAEV
+619 EVEVRVAAEV
-629 QLVELMFPGWNV
+629 HLSELMFPGWEV
-641 TVDGIHVEPSQSSGV
+641 TVDGDPFDASQSSGIS
-656 RRTVGVPAGKHVIR
+656 RRVNVSAGPHVIR
-670 WNYRPQS
+670 WRYRPQS
-677 FQCGAIVSLLSFA
+677 FQWGTLVSLLSFA
-690 VLMIGCIRR
+690 VVAIWCVRR
-699 QSPSPNKQDET
+699 SDRNS
-710 GTRRLEQMGLG
+710 RC
-721 PISVQTS
+721 
-728 K
+728 

>member
-1 MSQPTAANCREPSWR
+1 MSRMTAANGGDTSWR
-16 EWLVALVIGCGLSL
+16 EWLVAVVIGCGLSL

-48 PYFFPQKQILAEA
+48 PYFFPQKQVLAEA
-61 FARGE
+61 FARDE

-110 MLHYAA
+110 LLHYAA
-116 AFLFAW
+116 AFIFAW
-122 RFCRSQQLSACS
+122 RFCRSQQLSSCS
-134 SLLSAMVFVY
+134 ALLAAMVFVY

-159 GVWFPFCL
+159 GVWFPLCL

-188 FAVHLLAGHF
+188 LAVHLLAGHF
-198 TLAFITQLTCLGFAF
+198 TLAFITELTCLGFAF
-213 LSSPRQSLANDSRGS
+213 LSGPRQRLANESPGL
-228 RAESPRA
+228 RAESPPSDCA
-235 DSISTIILGRWR
+235 STMVLSRWGT
-247 AAAGVTAAI
+247 AAGVTAAI
-256 AVAVALAAVQL
+256 LMAVGLAAVQL

-288 SDGHMP
+288 ADGHMP

-334 EAHLYVGLLP
+334 EAHLYVGLIP
-344 LLLMASLLSAPVRR
+344 LLLMMSLLSVPVRR
-358 FARAT
+358 FVRAT

-381 WFVPIVRHLPGFGFF
+381 WFVPIFRHLPGFGFF

-408 GFVILAGLGL
+408 GFAIIAGLGL
-418 DGLLRRRGSA
+418 DGLLRRRGST
-428 TKIILT
+428 TKIVFT
-434 TLIGV
+434 TLIGL

-470 WLVKRMQEED
+470 WLAKMLQNED
-480 ARSPIR
+480 ARSPVR

-514 FSKETAVDTQP
+514 FSKALAVETQP
-525 SSPDTVFPSVEQ
+525 KSANSVFPSVEQ
-537 LQRLNSLGVTHI
+537 LQRLNSLAVTHI
-549 LTSEPVRKLAEDCVL
+549 LTTEQVQNLSEDCEL

-579 GTADCFL
+579 GSADCFL
-586 YRLKNAAGRVTVEPA
+586 YRMKNARGRVTVEPS
-601 TALTQLRF
+601 TALTKLHF
-609 LRRSSGDVEY
+609 LSRSSGDVEF
-619 EVDLRDAAEV
+619 EVDLREAAV
-629 QLVELMFPGWNV
+629 VHLVELNFDGWEV
-641 TVDGIHVEPSQSSGV
+641 TVDGINVEASQASGIS
-656 RRTVGVPAGKHVIR
+656 RGVAVTAGQHVIR
-670 WNYRPQS
+670 WRYRPQS
-677 FQCGAIVSLLSFA
+677 FQWGAIVTLLSVA
-690 VLMIGCIRR
+690 VLAFCCVRR
-699 QSPSPNKQDET
+699 GGRNSR
-710 GTRRLEQMGLG
+710 G
-721 PISVQTS
+721 
-728 K
+728 

>member
-1 MSQPTAANCREPSWR
+1 MSQPCAANCREPSRR
-16 EWLVALVIGCGLSL
+16 EWLIAVVIGCGLSL

-66 IPLWHHRTSL
+66 IPLWHNRTSL
-76 GYPLLAE
+76 GYPLVAE

-110 MLHYAA
+110 LLHFAA
-116 AFLFAW
+116 AFVFAW
-122 RFCRSQQLSACS
+122 RFCRSQQLSAS
-134 SLLSAMVFVY
+134 SALLAAMVFVY

-159 GVWFPFCL
+159 GVWFPLCL
-167 WMTERFLQKPN
+167 WMTQRFLQKPH
-178 RRRLACLALC
+178 RRRLACLALSL
-188 FAVHLLAGHF
+188 AIHLLAGHF

-213 LSSPRQSLANDSRGS
+213 LSSPRLRPANVSPGS
-228 RAESPRA
+228 HVESPPA
-235 DSISTIILGRWR
+235 NSALTPVLSRWR
-247 AAAGVTAAI
+247 ASAGVAAAI
-256 AVAVALAAVQL
+256 AIAVALAAVQL

-288 SDGHMP
+288 ADGHMP

-334 EAHLYVGLLP
+334 EAHLYVGLIP
-344 LLLMASLLSAPVRR
+344 LLLMTSLISTSVRR
-358 FARAT
+358 FVRAT

-368 GVLALAGILYAFG
+368 GVLAIAGILYAFG
-381 WFVPIVRHLPGFGFF
+381 WFVPIFRHLPGFGFF

-408 GFVILAGLGL
+408 GFAIIAGLGL
-418 DGLLRRRGSA
+418 DGLLRRRNA
-428 TKIILT
+428 AIRIVLT

-448 AEYPVCDA
+448 AEYPVSDA
-456 QVVEYPPLKGLADS
+456 QVVEYPPLKGLDES
-470 WLVKRMQEED
+470 WLAKMLHEED
-480 ARSPIR
+480 ARTPVR

-514 FSKETAVDTQP
+514 FSKELAVETQP
-525 SSPDTVFPSVEQ
+525 KSADSVFPTPKQ
-537 LQRLNSLGVTHI
+537 FQRLNSLAVTHI
-549 LTSEPVRKLAEDCVL
+549 LTTERVQQLSEDCEL

-586 YRLKNAAGRVTVEPA
+586 YRVKNARGRVAVDPA
-601 TALTQLRF
+601 SALDQLHF
-609 LRRSSGDVEY
+609 LSRGASDVEI
-619 EVDLRDAAEV
+619 EVDLHDAAAV
-629 QLVELMFPGWNV
+629 HVIELMFPGWKV
-641 TVDGIHVEPSQSSGV
+641 TVDGINVEAIQESGISRGV
-656 RRTVGVPAGKHVIR
+656 RVPRGKHVLR
-670 WNYRPQS
+670 WRYRPWS
-677 FQCGAIVSLLSFA
+677 FQLGAIISLLSVAALA
-690 VLMIGCIRR
+690 VYCTRSRG
-699 QSPSPNKQDET
+699 QSLVSCPK
-710 GTRRLEQMGLG
+710 
-721 PISVQTS
+721 
-728 K
+728 

>member
-1 MSQPTAANCREPSWR
+1 MSQPAAANCGEASWR

-48 PYFFPQKQILAEA
+48 PYFFPQKQVLAES

-66 IPLWHHRTSL
+66 LPLWHNRTSL

-104 AYHASI
+104 AYHVSI
-110 MLHYAA
+110 LLHYAA
-116 AFLFAW
+116 AFVFAW
-122 RFCRSQQLSACS
+122 RFCRSQQLSS
-134 SLLSAMVFVY
+134 SSALLAAMVFVY

-159 GVWFPFCL
+159 GVWFPLSL

-178 RRRLACLALC
+178 RQRLACLSLSLAT
-188 FAVHLLAGHF
+188 HLLAGHF

-213 LSSPRQSLANDSRGS
+213 LSSPRQRFASESIGLRVASL
-228 RAESPRA
+228 PA
-235 DSISTIILGRWR
+235 DSAMTVLSRWR
-247 AAAGVTAAI
+247 AVAGVAAAI
-256 AVAVALAAVQL
+256 AIAGALSAIQL
-267 LPTYEL
+267 VPTYEL

-282 HAVFNP
+282 HVVFNP

-312 MAASRESLKH
+312 MAASRENLKH

-334 EAHLYVGLLP
+334 EAHLYVGLIP
-344 LLLMASLLSAPVRR
+344 LLLLTSLLSNPVRR
-358 FARAT
+358 FIRKT

-368 GVLALAGILYAFG
+368 GILACAGVLYAFG
-381 WFVPIVRHLPGFGFF
+381 WFVPIFKHLPGFGFF

-408 GFVILAGLGL
+408 GFAIIAGLGL
-418 DGLLRRRGSA
+418 DGLLRRRSSA
-428 TKIILT
+428 VRIVLT
-434 TLIGV
+434 TLIAV

-456 QVVEYPPLKGLADS
+456 QIVEYPPLKGLAES
-470 WLVKRMQEED
+470 WLVKMLQAED
-480 ARSPIR
+480 ARAPVR

-514 FSKETAVDTQP
+514 FSKELAVETQP
-525 SSPDTVFPSVEQ
+525 KSPDSVFPTLEQ
-537 LQRLNSLGVTHI
+537 LQRLNSLAVTHI
-549 LTSEPVRKLAEDCVL
+549 LTTEPVQNLSEECEL
-564 IGSGPDA
+564 LGSGPDS

-586 YRLKNAAGRVTVEPA
+586 YRLKNAQGRVSTDPPDA
-601 TALTQLRF
+601 FTRLRF
-609 LRRSSGDVEY
+609 LRRSSGDVEF
-619 EVDLRDAAEV
+619 EVEV
-629 QLVELMFPGWNV
+629 RESSEVHLSELMFPGWQV
-641 TVDGIHVEPSQSSGV
+641 TVDGAPVEATQSSGIS
-656 RRTVGVPAGKHVIR
+656 RRIAVTAGEHVIR
-670 WNYRPQS
+670 WRYRPQS
-677 FQCGAIVSLLSFA
+677 FRVGAIISLLS
-690 VLMIGCIRR
+690 IGVVAICCVRRRIRNHR
-699 QSPSPNKQDET
+699 C
-710 GTRRLEQMGLG
+710 
-721 PISVQTS
+721 
-728 K
+728 

>member
-1 MSQPTAANCREPSWR
+1 MSRMTAANGRETSWR

-48 PYFFPQKQILAEA
+48 PYFFPQKQVLAEA

-66 IPLWHHRTSL
+66 IPLWHNHTSL

-110 MLHYAA
+110 LLHYAA
-116 AFLFAW
+116 AFVFAW
-122 RFCRSQQLSACS
+122 RFCRSQQLSAPS
-134 SLLSAMVFVY
+134 ALLAAMIFVY

-178 RRRLACLALC
+178 RRRLACLSLSLAI
-188 FAVHLLAGHF
+188 HLLAGHF
-198 TLAFITQLTCLGFAF
+198 TLAFITQLTCLAFAF
-213 LSSPRQSLANDSRGS
+213 LSSPRQRLVNDSLS
-228 RAESPRA
+228 LRAESPST
-235 DSISTIILGRWR
+235 DSASTLVLSRWR
-247 AAAGVTAAI
+247 GAAGVTAAI
-256 AVAVALAAVQL
+256 AMAVALTAVQL
-267 LPTYEL
+267 LPTHEL

-288 SDGHMP
+288 ADGHMP

-334 EAHLYVGLLP
+334 EAHLYVGLIP
-344 LLLMASLLSAPVRR
+344 LLLMMSLMSTPVRR
-358 FARAT
+358 FVRTT

-368 GVLALAGILYAFG
+368 GVLAVAGILYAFG
-381 WFVPIVRHLPGFGFF
+381 WFVPIFRHLPGFGFF

-408 GFVILAGLGL
+408 GFAIIAGLGL
-418 DGLLRRRGSA
+418 DALLRRRGSA

-434 TLIGV
+434 TLIGL

-456 QVVEYPPLKGLADS
+456 QVVEYPPLKGLDES
-470 WLVKRMQEED
+470 WLAKMLQEED
-480 ARSPIR
+480 TRSPVR

-514 FSKETAVDTQP
+514 FSKELAVDTQP
-525 SSPDTVFPSVEQ
+525 KSPDSVFPTPEQ

-549 LTSEPVRKLAEDCVL
+549 LTTEPVQNLAEDCEL

-586 YRLKNAAGRVTVEPA
+586 YRVKNARGRVTVEPPS
-601 TALTQLRF
+601 ALKHVHF
-609 LRRSSGDVEY
+609 LQRSSGDVEF
-619 EVDLRDAAEV
+619 EVDLGEAAEV
-629 QLVELMFPGWNV
+629 HLVELMFPGWDV
-641 TVDGIHVEPSQSSGV
+641 TVDGNQADALQSSGIS
-656 RRTVGVPAGKHVIR
+656 RRVAVTAGQHVIR
-670 WNYRPQS
+670 WRYRPQS
-677 FQCGAIVSLLSFA
+677 FQLGSVISLLSIA
-690 VLMIGCIRR
+690 VVAICCVRR
-699 QSPSPNKQDET
+699 RDHNSC
-710 GTRRLEQMGLG
+710 
-721 PISVQTS
+721 
-728 K
+728 

>member
-1 MSQPTAANCREPSWR
+1 MSRVTAANCREASLR

-35 FLAGGGLVGGDTY
+35 FLSGGGLVGGDTY
-48 PYFFPQKQILAEA
+48 PYFFPQKQVLAES

-66 IPLWHHRTSL
+66 MPLWHDRTSL

-83 SQAGVFYPTNQVLYR
+83 SQAGVFYPTNQIFYR

-110 MLHYAA
+110 ILHYAA
-116 AFLFAW
+116 AFVFAW
-122 RFCRSQQLSACS
+122 RFCRSQKLSS
-134 SLLSAMVFVY
+134 SSALLAAMVFVY

-178 RRRLACLALC
+178 RRRLACLALS
-188 FAVHLLAGHF
+188 FAVHLLAGHY
-198 TLAFITQLTCLGFAF
+198 TLAFIAQLTCLGFAF
-213 LSSPRQSLANDSRGS
+213 LSSPRQRLANESTAQP
-228 RAESPRA
+228 AESAQA
-235 DSISTIILGRWR
+235 DFFSTLVLGRWR
-247 AAAGVTAAI
+247 AAASVTAAI
-256 AVAVALAAVQL
+256 AMAVSLAAVQL
-267 LPTYEL
+267 LPTHEL

-288 SDGHMP
+288 ADGHMP

-312 MAASRESLKH
+312 MAVSRESLKH

-334 EAHLYVGLLP
+334 EAHLYVGLIP
-344 LLLMASLLSAPVRR
+344 LLLMMSLLSTPVRR
-358 FARAT
+358 FVRAT

-368 GVLALAGILYAFG
+368 GTLAVAGILYAFG
-381 WFVPIVRHLPGFGFF
+381 WFVPIFRHLPGFGFF

-408 GFVILAGLGL
+408 GFAIIAGLGL
-418 DGLLRRRGSA
+418 DGLLRRRGTA
-428 TKIILT
+428 TKIVLT
-434 TLIGV
+434 TLIGMM
-439 ITLPDLLKS
+439 TLPDLLKS

-456 QVVEYPPLKGLADS
+456 QVVEFPPLKGLKES
-470 WLVKRMQEED
+470 WLAKLLQEED
-480 ARSPIR
+480 ARAPVR

-494 GNLFGVSS
+494 ANLFGVSS

-514 FSKETAVDTQP
+514 FSKELAVETQP
-525 SSPDTVFPSVEQ
+525 QSADSVFPSAEQ

-549 LTSEPVRKLAEDCVL
+549 LTTEPVQKLAENCEL

-586 YRLKNAAGRVTVEPA
+586 YRMKHSSGRVAVEP
-601 TALTQLRF
+601 TAALSQLSF
-609 LRRSSGDVEY
+609 LRRSSGNVEF
-619 EVDLRDAAEV
+619 EVELRDAAEV
-629 QLVELMFPGWNV
+629 HLVELMFPGWNV
-641 TVDGIHVEPSQSSGV
+641 TVDGTSFEPSQSSGI
-656 RRTVGVPAGKHVIR
+656 RRSIRVDAGKHVIHWQYQPR
-670 WNYRPQS
+670 S
-677 FQCGAIVSLLSFA
+677 FQLGTTVSLLSA
-690 VLMIGCIRR
+690 ALLATGCLRR
-699 QSPSPNKQDET
+699 RGPPQSTKTE
-710 GTRRLEQMGLG
+710 
-721 PISVQTS
+721 
-728 K
+728 

>member
-1 MSQPTAANCREPSWR
+1 MSRPGPANCRETSWR

-48 PYFFPQKQILAEA
+48 PYFFPQKQVLAEA

-66 IPLWHHRTSL
+66 IPLWHNRTSL

-83 SQAGVFYPTNQVLYR
+83 SQAGVFYPSNQILYR
-98 LLDIHS
+98 LLDIHA

-110 MLHYAA
+110 LLHYAA
-116 AFLFAW
+116 AFVFAW
-122 RFCRSQQLSACS
+122 RFCRSQQLSAS
-134 SLLSAMVFVY
+134 SALLAAMVFVY

-159 GVWFPFCL
+159 GVWFPLCL

-178 RRRLACLALC
+178 RQRLACLSLSLAT
-188 FAVHLLAGHF
+188 HLLAGHF

-213 LSSPRQSLANDSRGS
+213 LSHPRHRVAYVATGWGT
-228 RAESPRA
+228 ESPPAEIVPMMILNRGRA
-235 DSISTIILGRWR
+235 VAGV
-247 AAAGVTAAI
+247 AAAIVM
-256 AVAVALAAVQL
+256 AVALSAIQL
-267 LPTYEL
+267 VPTYEL

-334 EAHLYVGLLP
+334 EAHLYVGLIP
-344 LLLMASLLSAPVRR
+344 LLLMTSLLNTHVRR
-358 FARAT
+358 FVRTT
-363 NWKTW
+363 NWRTW
-368 GVLALAGILYAFG
+368 GILAVAGILYAFG
-381 WFVPIVRHLPGFGFF
+381 WFVPLFRHLPGFGFF

-408 GFVILAGLGL
+408 GFAIIAGLGL
-418 DGLLRRRGSA
+418 DGLLRRRSSA

-434 TLIGV
+434 TVIGL

-448 AEYPVCDA
+448 AEYPVGDA
-456 QVVEYPPLKGLADS
+456 QVVEYPPLRGLHES
-470 WLVKRMQEED
+470 WLAKMLQEED
-480 ARSPIR
+480 ARSPVR

-514 FSKETAVDTQP
+514 FSMELAVDPQP
-525 SSPDTVFPSVEQ
+525 KPADSIFPAPEQ
-537 LQRLNSLGVTHI
+537 LQRLKSLAVTHL
-549 LTSEPVRKLAEDCVL
+549 LTTEPVQNLSEECEL
-564 IGSGPDA
+564 LGSGPDA

-586 YRLKNAAGRVTVEPA
+586 YRVKTARGRVSTEPLN
-601 TALTQLRF
+601 ALAELRF
-609 LRRSSGDVEY
+609 LRRRSGDVEF
-619 EVDLRDAAEV
+619 EVEVRESAEV
-629 QLVELMFPGWNV
+629 HLSELMFPGWEV
-641 TVDGIHVEPSQSSGV
+641 TVDGIRVEASRSSGISRSV
-656 RRTVGVPAGKHVIR
+656 SIPTGQHAIR
-670 WNYRPQS
+670 WRYRPQS
-677 FQCGAIVSLLSFA
+677 FQWGTLVSLLSVA
-690 VLMIGCIRR
+690 VVAICCVRR
-699 QSPSPNKQDET
+699 SDRNS
-710 GTRRLEQMGLG
+710 RC
-721 PISVQTS
+721 
-728 K
+728 